1 MLCSRVRKDLYRYIS
16 GEINKSEASL
26 IQEHLKE
33 CFICRQEYE
42 RIVNIKHILSN
53 MGRSIEA
60 PPSLITSIMDSID
73 LQKYKSIGINV
84 VNSIRRVGISLI
96 AAGLIMALMS
106 LHPQTEKY
114 MDTTNIGRN
123 VAMFQKSI
131 IKPLEIINNNIIDI
145 SQKIFQ
151 LNISLNKGR

>member
-1 MLCSRVRKDLYRYIS
+1 
-16 GEINKSEASL
+16 
-26 IQEHLKE
+26 
-33 CFICRQEYE
+33 
-42 RIVNIKHILSN
+42 

-73 LQKYKSIGINV
+73 LQKYKYIGINV

-96 AAGLIMALMS
+96 AAGLIMGLVG

-114 MDTTNIGRN
+114 MDTNNIGRN